1 MLPASFAPMILKLV
15 MPKIMDNVMKVFK
28 LDKVLEYV
36 EKPNSADD
44 KLIVHDRELKLL
56 REMVIDLGKESH
68 PPVIDLDEW
77 EDVKDTIKKLKNK
90 KVFKSLNAK

>member
-90 KVFKSLNAK
+90 KVFKKLGK

>member
-1 MLPASFAPMILKLV
+1 MLPASIAPMILKLV
-15 MPKIMDNVMKVFK
+15 KPKIMDNVMKVFK

-90 KVFKSLNAK
+90 KVFKKLGK